1 MKLYNYYQKMTEQ
14 PHLLIAGATGSG
26 KSVLINALIYTALA
40 KPGSQ
45 FALIDPKKVSLLK
58 FARIGH
64 TVMHATEREQIC
76 EAFSAIRDEVDRRF
90 AYMARHGEEMLNG
103 PDLYVVIDELMDIM
117 TSYPKQVKQD
127 LQYIAQVGRA
137 ARVHVWAATQT
148 PIREVLPT
156 AIKCNFDARV
166 ALRTRS
172 AQDSRNILGINGAE
186 MLPRWGYG
194 IYMDPDHLQPVRV
207 NLPKIE
213 DAELQDVIPQCQ
225 KQSRSPFRKLFG
237 RR

>member
-1 MKLYNYYQKMTEQ
+1 MRLFNYYQKMLDQ

-26 KSVLINALIYTALA
+26 KSVLINALIYTALSR
-40 KPGSQ
+40 PNVQ
-45 FALIDPKKVSLLK
+45 FALIDPKYVSLKK
-58 FARIGH
+58 FRNLAG
-64 TVMHATEREQIC
+64 TVLHATTQDEIEN
-76 EAFSAIRDEVDRRF
+76 AFSALRAEVDRRF
-90 AYMARHGEEMLNG
+90 QFMAAHDQELLDG

-117 TSYPKQVKQD
+117 TSYPKQTKKD
-127 LQYIAQVGRA
+127 LQYLAQVGRA
-137 ARVHVWAATQT
+137 ARVHVIAATQT

-186 MLPRWGYG
+186 LLPRWGYG
-194 IYMDPDHLQPVRV
+194 IYMDPEHLQPVRV

-213 DAELQDVIPQCQ
+213 DAELQDVISQCQ
-225 KQSRSPFRKLFG
+225 KHSRSPFRKLFG

>member
-1 MKLYNYYQKMTEQ
+1 MKIYEYYRRMIDQ

-26 KSVLINALIYTALA
+26 KSVLLNALIYTAIA
-40 KPGSQ
+40 KPGTQ

-58 FARIGH
+58 WRDIGH
-64 TVMHATEREQIC
+64 TVLHATERDQIC
-76 EAFSAIRDEVDRRF
+76 DAFSGLRQEVDRRF
-90 AYMARHGEEMLNG
+90 QYMSRNGQEMLSG
-103 PDLYVVIDELMDIM
+103 PDLYIVIDELMDIM
-117 TSYPKQVKQD
+117 TSYPRQVKQD

-172 AQDSRNILGINGAE
+172 AQDSRNILGFNGAE
-186 MLPRWGYG
+186 LLPRFGYG
-194 IYMDPDHLQPVRV
+194 IYYDPDHLQPVKV
-207 NLPKIE
+207 NLPMIPK
-213 DAELQDVIPQCQ
+213 DELLQVIDEVTP
-225 KQSRSPFRKLFG
+225 RRRKLF
-237 RR
+237 RRR